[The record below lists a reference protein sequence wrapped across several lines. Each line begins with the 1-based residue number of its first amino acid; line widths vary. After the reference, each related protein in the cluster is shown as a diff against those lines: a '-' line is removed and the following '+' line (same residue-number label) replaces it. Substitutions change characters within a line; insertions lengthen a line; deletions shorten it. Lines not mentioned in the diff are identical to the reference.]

1 MELFYDA
8 KAVRFRSHLNRY
20 LVADDDQRTIRQ
32 SRNGLSRKARWLV
45 EVADPENSHLI
56 RLRSSS
62 GMYLTASDEPF
73 LLSLTGVTT
82 YSFSR
87 IVLGYLNFSFEN

>member
-8 KAVRFRSHLNRY
+8 KAVRFRSHLNKY
-20 LVADDDQRTIRQ
+20 LVADDDQKTIRQ

-45 EVADPENSHLI
+45 ELADPENSHLI

-73 LLSLTGVTT
+73 LLSLTGVAT
-82 YSFSR
+82 YNTSCIYGFG
-87 IVLGYLNFSFEN
+87 IFKF